1 MLLCPRPTAEDF
13 NILGGM
19 RMQNVVHLPELELI
33 AAVQERNCNEAF
45 AELIKRYSRAI
56 YTWTRPFFNDRV
68 IDREDLLQEARFA
81 FLAAVRVYNPSLS
94 SLFTFAQLCVSR
106 KLCSVA
112 RSHGR
117 LKNMPPAPVIP
128 LSGSAGWWDSDDR
141 SLIESVADSDAV
153 DPVEEAIACDSAR
166 RIISIASCALSSL
179 EFEVF
184 KGLAAG
190 DSYRELATEM
200 GVEPKTVD
208 NAAFRARRKLRD
220 LMAQE
225 LERDV
230 TA

>member
-1 MLLCPRPTAEDF
+1 
-13 NILGGM
+13 
-19 RMQNVVHLPELELI
+19 MQNVMRLPESQLI
-33 AAVQERNCNEAF
+33 AAVQERNCDEAF

-68 IDREDLLQEARFA
+68 IGKEDLLQEARLA
-81 FLAAVRVYNPSLS
+81 FLAAVRVYDPSIS
-94 SLFTFAQLCVSR
+94 SLFTFAQLCVNR

-112 RSHGR
+112 RSCGR
-117 LKNMPPAPVIP
+117 LKNRPPAPVI
-128 LSGSAGWWDSDDR
+128 LLSASSGSWDSEDR
-141 SLIESVADSDAV
+141 SLMDSVANIDAV
-153 DPVEEAIACDSAR
+153 DPVEEAIAYDSAR

-190 DSYRELATEM
+190 DSYRDLAARM

-220 LMAQE
+220 LMSQE

>member
-1 MLLCPRPTAEDF
+1 
-13 NILGGM
+13 M
-19 RMQNVVHLPELELI
+19 RNVARLPEPELI

-68 IDREDLLQEARFA
+68 IGREDLLQEARLA
-81 FLAAVRVYNPSLS
+81 FLAAVRSYDPRLA
-94 SLFTFAQLCVSR
+94 SLFTFAQLCVNR

-112 RSHGR
+112 RSYGR
-117 LKNMPPAPVIP
+117 LKNTPPAPVIP
-128 LSGSAGWWDSDDR
+128 LSGSAGSWDSDDR
-141 SLIESVADSDAV
+141 SLLESVADTDAV
-153 DPVEEAIACDSAR
+153 DPVEEAIAHDSAR

-184 KGLAAG
+184 KGIAAG
-190 DSYRELATEM
+190 DSYRELARQM

-220 LMAQE
+220 LMIQE
-225 LERDV
+225 IERDV

>member
-1 MLLCPRPTAEDF
+1 ME
-13 NILGGM
+13 
-19 RMQNVVHLPELELI
+19 NVARLPEPELV

-68 IDREDLLQEARFA
+68 IGREDLLQEARLA
-81 FLAAVRVYNPSLS
+81 FLAAVRVYDPSLS
-94 SLFTFAQLCVSR
+94 SLFTFAQLCVNR

-112 RSHGR
+112 RSYGR
-117 LKNMPPAPVIP
+117 LKNTPPVPVIP
-128 LSGSAGWWDSDDR
+128 LSGSAGSWDSDDR
-141 SLIESVADSDAV
+141 SFMESVADTDAV
-153 DPVEEAIACDSAR
+153 DPVEEAIAYDSAR

-190 DSYRELATEM
+190 DSYRELAM
-200 GVEPKTVD
+200 RMDVEPKTVD

-220 LMAQE
+220 LMSQE
-225 LERDV
+225 LGRDA